1 MTTTTKEK
9 MRQLC
14 AGQLEAY
21 NKRDIN
27 HFITYYHPEVEAYRL
42 QNNELIFKGMEAL
55 KTLYT
60 SRFNDNPDLFCE
72 LKSRVVLEHSVLDE
86 EWVTGVANQT
96 APAHLVAI
104 YKFKDD
110 LIHSI
115 WFTY

>member
-1 MTTTTKEK
+1 MKLTSKEK
-9 MRQLC
+9 MIELC
-14 AGQLEAY
+14 AGQLAAY
-21 NKRDIN
+21 NKGDIDQ
-27 HFITYYHPEVEAYRL
+27 FVTYYHPEVEAYRL
-42 QNNELIFKGMEAL
+42 QNNEVLFKGIDAL
-55 KTLYT
+55 KNLYT
-60 SRFNDNPDLFCE
+60 TRFRENPELFCE

-86 EWVTGVANQT
+86 EWVTGVVNQS